1 MELRLLRYFVAVAE
15 ELNVTRAAERLHTA
29 QPSLSQQ
36 IRHLEDMIGAPLFH
50 RRKHHLELTEAGR
63 ALLEDS
69 RRILNDTERVLT
81 RARQIGRT
89 EAGAIIIA
97 MVPGPEGKMFT
108 QILPALLREHP
119 DIKLT
124 LRSLTSPEQILALCH
139 REINLGFLRGPIN
152 DDEIASEVVLRE
164 DVVAV
169 LPARHPLAARK
180 RIAVADLTELPLVQ
194 MSRAI
199 APRYPRYDEQHR
211 RVGWSSVSSLV
222 RDREHYDSVER
233 GFSWPR
239 FHPISAY
246 VEGILPK
253 NVVVRPLALRPTP
266 QHELLIA
273 YRKDDTLPALAYFLG
288 MLRKSQVVIG
298 GIYDLL
304 LIIQKALFKQETP
317 REPCTAWTSRSK
329 VL

>member
-108 QILPALLREHP
+108 RVLPALLREHP

-199 APRYPRYDEQHR
+199 APAIHDMMNSIAASAGVRFQVLCETENILTLLNA
-211 RVGWSSVSSLV
+211 VSAG
-222 RDREHYDSVER
+222 R
-233 GFSWPR
+233 GFSL
-239 FHPISAY
+239 FSAY

-253 NVVVRPLALRPTP
+253 NVVVRPLALHPTP

-288 MLRKSQVVIG
+288 MLRKA
-298 GIYDLL
+298 
-304 LIIQKALFKQETP
+304 K
-317 REPCTAWTSRSK
+317 
-329 VL
+329 